1 MADHEVVLQHIQA
14 ANQVSVNQVA
24 DFLADDANKQ
34 KLKDSLNQAGI
45 PEDQH
50 QGTIISTLIIGC

>member
-1 MADHEVVLQHIQA
+1 MVDHVEVVKHVHA
-14 ANQVSVNQVA
+14 ANQVSLDQVA

-34 KLKDSLNQAGI
+34 KLKDTLSQAGV

-50 QGTIISTLIIGC
+50 QGTIISTVMLGC